1 MKGPFQ
7 IGSKITVLSRLEV
20 EKKFCKAPCISNV
33 FSPMTGVAK
42 PKGFFFVTGS
52 EKVVCFVCLFVFFK
66 LVSRMTK
73 LHLSSTRFV
82 EHQGCAGLCYGCHV
96 RGVSSNPDSELL
108 NVCSG
113 PVARQDSAIAL
124 KPGVFMNS
132 KATVVSIL
140 QIKGHRGN

>member
-7 IGSKITVLSRLEV
+7 IGSRITVLSRLEV
-20 EKKFCKAPCISNV
+20 EKKFCKAPCISKV
-33 FSPMTGVAK
+33 FSLMAGVAK
-42 PKGFFFVTGS
+42 PKGFFFVTGT
-52 EKVVCFVCLFVFFK
+52 EKVVGFFFK

-73 LHLSSTRFV
+73 LQLSSTRFV